1 MRLPT
6 RRVVSSLPVILAIIA
21 LLLSALYVIGLVFD
35 WPAWLRGSNWVWVR
49 RVPSPGARFWLMPA
63 ALAGGLALGAAAVRA
78 GAWSRRRTALFLGGL
93 IVLAPLLQLA
103 VAAQHRAQP
112 LSLVVMSATGFW
124 QEGARIEEPLRF
136 AREHVARMPTYA
148 DVHVRTQP
156 PGWPLAYWALS
167 QGLARFPAAADWLG
181 GHVRRYD
188 CLSPEFV
195 GLSAAQMAAGY
206 LRVVILALSGL
217 GAPLL
222 YAVARR
228 FSGAGAARLAAVG
241 YGYLPALLV
250 FSGRFDVAY
259 ALLALAAVWLALRA
273 VLDGRR
279 GSAVALAV
287 LVGVGS
293 FFTFTAAAIAA
304 LALLVAGTAAVA
316 AFGRRDG
323 RLWRVVGAGGAVA
336 GVVLLFWGG
345 LWLLGVDG
353 LAMWRVGQA
362 IHREYRLNYPVWFL
376 FNLYDLAVFM
386 GIVPF
391 VGAVGALLG
400 RRMTANDRRP
410 TTGLH
415 TLALGWGAV
424 VLLLNLSATV
434 RAETGRLWLFLMPVG
449 MLVGLAWFAERLRG
463 SSASPGVPSASED
476 ADSAQEG
483 PSPTLSPTLSQR
495 AREAEAL
502 SPTLSQRAR
511 EAEALSPTLSQRAR
525 EAETLSPTLS
535 QRAREA
541 EALSPTLSQRAREAE
556 ALSPTLS
563 QRAREAE
570 ALSPTLSQR
579 AREAETL
586 SPAPLL
592 PRFPALLPALLFA
605 AYLTQAL
612 VMGYLLGGRAGE
624 PATPP
629 PQWDVPAGAQ
639 AVTYQLGDT
648 VALRGYRIDP
658 AADGAR
664 LTLYWQ
670 ALDFPRAEYSAFVHA
685 LDASGATIG
694 QSDGPPAA
702 VPMWCWI
709 PGEVVADERRLSVA
723 TTPDGFAVGL
733 YEPLSGQRLP
743 VRPPAP
749 DDRIVLP
756 GAE

>member
-502 SPTLSQRAR
+502 SP
-511 EAEALSPTLSQRAR
+511 
-525 EAETLSPTLS
+525 
-535 QRAREA
+535 
-541 EALSPTLSQRAREAE
+541 
-556 ALSPTLS
+556 
-563 QRAREAE
+563 
-570 ALSPTLSQR
+570 
-579 AREAETL
+579 
-586 SPAPLL
+586 APLL
-592 PRFPALLPALLFA
+592 PRSPALLPALLFA

-629 PQWDVPAGAQ
+629 PQWDVPAGVQ

>member
-1 MRLPT
+1 MFAMRLPT

-400 RRMTANDRRP
+400 RRMTANDQRP

-511 EAEALSPTLSQRAR
+511 EAEALSP
-525 EAETLSPTLS
+525 
-535 QRAREA
+535 
-541 EALSPTLSQRAREAE
+541 
-556 ALSPTLS
+556 
-563 QRAREAE
+563 
-570 ALSPTLSQR
+570 
-579 AREAETL
+579 
-586 SPAPLL
+586 APLL
-592 PRFPALLPALLFA
+592 PRSPALLPALLFA

>member
-511 EAEALSPTLSQRAR
+511 EAE
-525 EAETLSPTLS
+525 
-535 QRAREA
+535 
-541 EALSPTLSQRAREAE
+541 
-556 ALSPTLS
+556 
-563 QRAREAE
+563 
-570 ALSPTLSQR
+570 
-579 AREAETL
+579 TL

-723 TTPDGFAVGL
+723 TTLDGFAVGL

>member
-502 SPTLSQRAR
+502 SP
-511 EAEALSPTLSQRAR
+511 
-525 EAETLSPTLS
+525 
-535 QRAREA
+535 
-541 EALSPTLSQRAREAE
+541 
-556 ALSPTLS
+556 
-563 QRAREAE
+563 
-570 ALSPTLSQR
+570 
-579 AREAETL
+579 
-586 SPAPLL
+586 APLL
-592 PRFPALLPALLFA
+592 PRSPALLPALLFA

>member
-63 ALAGGLALGAAAVRA
+63 ALAGGLALGAAAVRG

-502 SPTLSQRAR
+502 SP
-511 EAEALSPTLSQRAR
+511 
-525 EAETLSPTLS
+525 
-535 QRAREA
+535 
-541 EALSPTLSQRAREAE
+541 
-556 ALSPTLS
+556 
-563 QRAREAE
+563 
-570 ALSPTLSQR
+570 
-579 AREAETL
+579 
-586 SPAPLL
+586 APLL
-592 PRFPALLPALLFA
+592 PRSPALLPALLFA

-709 PGEVVADERRLSVA
+709 PGEVVADERRLSAA

-743 VRPPAP
+743 VRPPTP

>member
-1 MRLPT
+1 MFAMRLPT

-502 SPTLSQRAR
+502 SP
-511 EAEALSPTLSQRAR
+511 
-525 EAETLSPTLS
+525 
-535 QRAREA
+535 
-541 EALSPTLSQRAREAE
+541 
-556 ALSPTLS
+556 
-563 QRAREAE
+563 
-570 ALSPTLSQR
+570 
-579 AREAETL
+579 
-586 SPAPLL
+586 APLL
-592 PRFPALLPALLFA
+592 PRSPALLPALLFA

-723 TTPDGFAVGL
+723 TTLDGFAVGL